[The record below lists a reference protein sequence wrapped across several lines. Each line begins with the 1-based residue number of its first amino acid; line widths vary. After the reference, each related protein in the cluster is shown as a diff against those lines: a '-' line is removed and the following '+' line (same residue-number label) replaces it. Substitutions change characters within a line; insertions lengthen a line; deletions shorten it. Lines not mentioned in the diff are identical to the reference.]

1 MLYAGIDWADDH
13 HNLVVIDDAGLTTG
27 SLRVS
32 HTSTGLTQLHEFLAK
47 FAPEQAEMA
56 CIALHHSG
64 SAHQH
69 SAG

>member
-13 HNLVVIDDAGLTTG
+13 HDLVIIDDTGRTLG

-32 HTSTGLTQLHEFLAK
+32 HNSTGLTQLHEFLAK
-47 FAPEQAEMA
+47 FAPEQTGMA

-64 SAHQH
+64 FAH
-69 SAG
+69 